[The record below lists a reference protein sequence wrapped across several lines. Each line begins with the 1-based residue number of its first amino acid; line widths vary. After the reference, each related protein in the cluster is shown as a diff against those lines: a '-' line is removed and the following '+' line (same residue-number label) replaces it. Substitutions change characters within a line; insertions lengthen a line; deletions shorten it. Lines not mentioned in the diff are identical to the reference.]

1 MATFFEY
8 LPVGILALAIV
19 VRLTLFGRDTNRF
32 DDKK

>member
-8 LPVGILALAIV
+8 LPVGILVLAIV
-19 VRLTLFGRDTNRF
+19 VRLTMFGRDTTRF